1 MRLVFQILNQQ
12 MLIFCMNDQK
22 FVANLDYVPL
32 VFFCNIII
40 INDFYIVLL
49 YCYIFFFLN
58 TRSLLVQYVHV
69 SIGVTSD
76 LRIFFMTQL
85 FRPFLFCFLHSCLSN
100 SSMFLVSM
108 RQNPNSSFINPITFL
123 CFTLSNGLSNS

>member
-40 INDFYIVLL
+40 IHYFYIVLL
-49 YCYIFFFLN
+49 YCYIYFFLI
-58 TRSLLVQYVHV
+58 TRSLLVQYAHV

-76 LRIFFMTQL
+76 LRFFFMTQL
-85 FRPFLFCFLHSCLSN
+85 FRPSLFCFLHSCLSN
-100 SSMFLVSM
+100 SYMFSVLM

-123 CFTLSNGLSNS
+123 FFTLSNGLSNS